1 MNNEVRKILLALKST
16 FMKSH
21 VAMMSMVT
29 MRRELKLRK
38 IFAYLCWPS
47 TDVREEF
54 DDKNSLAQPF
64 DDKDCKDAE
73 EKDVGKSSHLLNS
86 PAYLACAYMPNA
98 NKFGHSQ
105 ASNPCSVSAGIK
117 VNKFR
122 SSLVAMMLFL
132 RPQMADWILNAARKE
147 GR

>member
-1 MNNEVRKILLALKST
+1 MNNEVRKILLALKSS
-16 FMKSH
+16 FMKPH
-21 VAMMSMVT
+21 VAMMSMVI
-29 MRRELKLRK
+29 MRRELKLRQ
-38 IFAYLCWPS
+38 IFACLCWPS

-64 DDKDCKDAE
+64 DDKDCEDE
-73 EKDVGKSSHLLNS
+73 VEKDDGNSSPFLS
-86 PAYLACAYMPNA
+86 PAYLACACMPNA

-122 SSLVAMMLFL
+122 SSLVAKMLFL
-132 RPQMADWILNAARKE
+132 RPQMSDWTLDVAQKE

>member
-1 MNNEVRKILLALKST
+1 M
-16 FMKSH
+16 
-21 VAMMSMVT
+21 
-29 MRRELKLRK
+29 
-38 IFAYLCWPS
+38 
-47 TDVREEF
+47 
-54 DDKNSLAQPF
+54 
-64 DDKDCKDAE
+64 
-73 EKDVGKSSHLLNS
+73 EKDYGNSSPFLS

-98 NKFGHSQ
+98 NEFGHSQ
-105 ASNPCSVSAGIK
+105 ASNPCSVFAGIK

>member
-1 MNNEVRKILLALKST
+1 MIKTARMKWKKMLENLHLLKS
-16 FMKSH
+16 H
-21 VAMMSMVT
+21 
-29 MRRELKLRK
+29 
-38 IFAYLCWPS
+38 
-47 TDVREEF
+47 
-54 DDKNSLAQPF
+54 
-64 DDKDCKDAE
+64 
-73 EKDVGKSSHLLNS
+73 
-86 PAYLACAYMPNA
+86 AYLACAYMPNA

-132 RPQMADWILNAARKE
+132 RPQMADWILDVARKE